1 MEDDPIVRT
10 SGQAILTIT
19 FISSPLGF
27 NSERNP
33 FSTIASG
40 SIRPVMIFSTGKV
53 PVDQRKCPA
62 WTLGKCPDNR
72 IHTSAR
78 LDRRWRFNTV
88 LVAVRGPRRLAASPP
103 SRWRMVSILRT
114 TYARLGAGRPMA
126 GAMEACAQT
135 PDAHVGPWGLPMIQF
150 PRD

>member
-1 MEDDPIVRT
+1 MEDDPRPCRRRDPPVRA

-27 NSERNP
+27 NSKRNP
-33 FSTIASG
+33 FSTIASS

-78 LDRRWRFNTV
+78 LDRRWRFNKV
-88 LVAVRGPRRLAASPP
+88 LVFVG
-103 SRWRMVSILRT
+103 
-114 TYARLGAGRPMA
+114 GGGGRPPPA
-126 GAMEACAQT
+126 
-135 PDAHVGPWGLPMIQF
+135 
-150 PRD
+150 